1 MFPPGSPR
9 RLFGVVLVCLTALK
23 AGGAVVPAP
32 QRFIQEVSLHKS
44 NVIAAQLVSIADGK
58 PTVFAGGTWLGRSG
72 EGWSEMGKAWRAAR
86 DGEFVFPNSAGEPV
100 LAPAI
105 PWRDVVQLLHAGSDS
120 FVATRSALLRHSG
133 SRIDAVPLPRGA
145 TLQQIAAS
153 PSGQLVLASSH
164 GLFQLAGA
172 GWEPIR
178 PFDSGGRLWAATN
191 VLGVAFD
198 SFGQLW
204 FASKAGV
211 GCRTAAGWKFYEGR
225 DGLPWNEFTG
235 MAAGPEGIVWFATR
249 LGAIRWE
256 AGSFHYRQG
265 PRWLPHDDVRQV
277 AMTPDGDA
285 WFVTAGGVGRIERR
299 SMTFAEKAA
308 VYEGE
313 IERHIKR
320 TPFGFVAEAG
330 LARPGDKTSAT
341 THDTDNDGLWTAMY
355 GAGECFAVAATGDP
369 AAKLRAKQSFE
380 ALRFLQ
386 KVTQGGTPAPP
397 LGYVA
402 RTVRSAELPDPNA
415 GRIGHDR
422 AEQKGDRLWKVYEPR
437 WPRSAD
443 GKWFWKSDTSSDELD
458 GHYFFYPLYFDF
470 CADNDAE
477 KNRVRE
483 VVRDLTDHLITHGFN
498 LVDHDG
504 KTTRW
509 GFYGPQSL
517 NLDPDWWGER
527 GLKSLSILSYLAV
540 AQHITGDA
548 KYGSVARELI
558 DLHGYAQNLM
568 FPKVQFGPGSGN
580 QSDDEMAF
588 MCFYNLLRYSKDETL
603 KNMVRASFY
612 AYWRNEA
619 SELNPFFNFAYAAYG
634 LAGSVTSVWGSHDV
648 DPGPRWLEDSMA
660 TLRGFPLD
668 RMNWPL
674 RNSHRLDVV
683 PLRPEQARDLF
694 SARDK
699 TRGRLAD
706 GRVIPVENRYFSQW
720 NTDPWALDSGGA
732 GNELASGSVFLLPY
746 YMGLYHGFIA
756 KP

>member
-1 MFPPGSPR
+1 MFSKGSPG
-9 RLFGVVLVCLTALK
+9 RLLGAVLVCLAALK
-23 AGGAVVPAP
+23 VVGAVVPAP
-32 QRFIQEVSLHKS
+32 QRFIQEVAHHSTNVASL
-44 NVIAAQLVSIADGK
+44 QLVAVVAGK
-58 PTVFAGGTWLGRSG
+58 PRVFAGGAWLERDGARWAEISQ
-72 EGWSEMGKAWRAAR
+72 ALRAAR
-86 DGEFVFPNSAGEPV
+86 DGEFVFSDAAGERV
-100 LAPAI
+100 LTAGI
-105 PWRDVVQLLHAGSDS
+105 PWRDVVQVVHAGSNS

-133 SRIDAVPLPRGA
+133 SGIDAVPLPPGA
-145 TLQQIAAS
+145 IVQQLAAS

-164 GLFQLAGA
+164 GLLQQAGA
-172 GWEPIR
+172 GWETIQ

-235 MAAGPEGIVWFATR
+235 MAAGPDGIVWFATR

-256 AGSFHYRQG
+256 AGNFHYRQG
-265 PRWLPHDDVRQV
+265 PRWLPSDDVRQIAV
-277 AMTPDGDA
+277 TPDGDA
-285 WFVTAGGVGRIERR
+285 YLATAGGIGRIERR
-299 SMTFAEKAA
+299 RMSLAEKAA
-308 VYEGE
+308 FYEGE

-320 TPFGFVAEAG
+320 TPYGFVAEAA
-330 LARPGDKTSAT
+330 LPKPGDKTSAT

-369 AAKLRAKQSFE
+369 AAKQRAKQAFE

-397 LGYVA
+397 PGYVA
-402 RTVRSAELPDPNA
+402 RTVRSVDLPDPNV
-415 GRIGHDR
+415 GRIERDL
-422 AEQKGDRLWKVYEPR
+422 AEQKTDRLWKVYEPR
-437 WPRSAD
+437 WPKSAD

-458 GHYFFYPLYFDF
+458 GHYFFFPLYFDF
-470 CADNDAE
+470 CADTAAE
-477 KNRVRE
+477 KDRVRE
-483 VVRDLTDHLITHGFN
+483 VVRDLTDHLLRHDFN

-504 KTTRW
+504 KPTRW

-517 NLDPDWWGER
+517 NTDPDWWGER

-540 AQHITGDA
+540 AEHVTGDP
-548 KYGSVARELI
+548 KYAAAARGLI
-558 DLHGYAQNLM
+558 DRHGYAQNMM
-568 FPKVQFGPGSGN
+568 FPKVQSGPGSGN

-603 KNMVRASFY
+603 KNMVRTSFY
-612 AYWRNEA
+612 DYWRNEA
-619 SELNPFFNFAYAAYG
+619 PEVNPFFNFAYAATALG
-634 LAGSVTSVWGSHDV
+634 GSVRSVWGSHDV
-648 DPGPRWLEDSMA
+648 DPGRHWLEDSMA

-668 RMNWPL
+668 RLNWPL

-694 SARDK
+694 DPRDK
-699 TRGRLAD
+699 TRWRLAD
-706 GRVIPVENRYFSQW
+706 GRVLPVENRYFSQW
-720 NTDPWALDSGGA
+720 NTDPWTLDYGGSGS
-732 GNELASGSVFLLPY
+732 ELASGSVFLLPY

>member
-1 MFPPGSPR
+1 MFPKGSPG
-9 RLFGVVLVCLTALK
+9 RLLGAVLVCLAALK
-23 AGGAVVPAP
+23 VVGAVVPAP
-32 QRFIQEVSLHKS
+32 QRFIQEVSHQAT
-44 NVIAAQLVSIADGK
+44 NVAAAQLVTVVVGK
-58 PTVFAGGTWLGRSG
+58 PRVFAGGAWLEREG
-72 EGWSEMGKAWRAAR
+72 ERWSEVGKAWRSDR
-86 DGEFVFPNSAGEPV
+86 DGEFVFSDAAGEPV
-100 LAPAI
+100 LAMAI
-105 PWRDVVQLLHAGSDS
+105 PWRDVVQVIHVGSNS
-120 FVATRSALLRHSG
+120 IVATRSGLFRHSG
-133 SRIDAVPLPRGA
+133 SGIDAVSLPPGA
-145 TLQQIAAS
+145 IVQQLAAS
-153 PSGQLVLASSH
+153 SSGQLVLASSL
-164 GLFQLAGA
+164 GLFQQAGA
-172 GWEPIR
+172 GWETIR

-211 GCRTAAGWKFYEGR
+211 GCRTVAGWKFYEGR

-235 MAAGPEGIVWFATR
+235 MAAGPDGIVWFATH

-256 AGSFHYRQG
+256 AGRFHYRQG
-265 PRWLPHDDVRQV
+265 PRWLPNDDVRQV
-277 AMTPDGDA
+277 AVTPDGDA

-299 SMTFAEKAA
+299 PMTFAEKAA

-320 TPFGFVAEAG
+320 TSFGFVAEAA
-330 LARPGDKTSAT
+330 LPTPGDKTSAT

-369 AAKLRAKQSFE
+369 AAKLRAKQAFE

-402 RTVRSAELPDPNA
+402 RTVRSVDLPDPNI
-415 GRIGHDR
+415 GRIERDQ

-437 WPRSAD
+437 WPKSAD

-470 CADNDAE
+470 CADTASE
-477 KNRVRE
+477 KDRVRE

-504 KTTRW
+504 KPTRW

-548 KYGSVARELI
+548 KYGSAARDLI
-558 DLHGYAQNLM
+558 DRHGYAQNLM

-588 MCFYNLLRYSKDETL
+588 MCFYTLLRYSKDETL

-619 SELNPFFNFAYAAYG
+619 PEQNPFFNFAHAATALG
-634 LAGSVTSVWGSHDV
+634 ASVRSVWGSHDV
-648 DPGPRWLEDSMA
+648 DPGGPWLEDSMA

-674 RNSHRLDVV
+674 RNSHRLDVL
-683 PLRPEQARDLF
+683 PLRPDQSRDLF
-694 SARDK
+694 SKRDRA
-699 TRGRLAD
+699 RGRLVD

-720 NTDPWALDSGGA
+720 NTDPWALDSGGS
-732 GNELASGSVFLLPY
+732 GNELASGAVFLLPY